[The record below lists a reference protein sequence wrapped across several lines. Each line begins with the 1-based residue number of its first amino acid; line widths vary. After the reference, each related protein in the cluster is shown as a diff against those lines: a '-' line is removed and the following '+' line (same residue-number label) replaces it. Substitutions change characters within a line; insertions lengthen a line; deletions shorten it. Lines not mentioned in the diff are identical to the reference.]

1 MRLRGEIVFP
11 NNIKKLRL
19 HKGLTQAQ
27 LGRLMEP
34 PVAEATISRMEGGE
48 RRLTN
53 LQLANLAALLGCAP
67 ETIPV
72 DPTRDA
78 AQGAR
83 HWQQA
88 QELAIRHSIESGAA
102 AIGYV
107 LAQLRKKSGKTM
119 RQVADAIGM
128 TLSVYHRV
136 EMASRHLQA
145 GEMAAL
151 AVLYGITTTR
161 LVAMIERRTLDNR
174 ARLESGVPPETLL
187 PRTPR
192 SLLTDEAKWGR
203 LGPLERHA
211 MRRSI
216 RYVQPATA
224 TALPV
229 CGGILADADGGRR
242 FVIDRADSVE
252 RISPGDLLP
261 ATASSFLVRNFSPRL
276 GLLLKLGALA
286 HVDPQVPAG
295 IGDLVYLVRQD
306 GSADAAIIAGDGLG
320 PLKLTMYNPEEQ
332 IPIDAA
338 EIAAVLRIG
347 AVILP

>member
-1 MRLRGEIVFP
+1 
-11 NNIKKLRL
+11 
-19 HKGLTQAQ
+19 
-27 LGRLMEP
+27 ME
-34 PVAEATISRMEGGE
+34 SGE

-53 LQLANLAALLGCAP
+53 LQLANLATLLACAP
-67 ETIPV
+67 EAIPV

-78 AQGAR
+78 APGVR
-83 HWQQA
+83 DWQQA
-88 QELAIRHSIESGAA
+88 QEQAIRHSIESGAA

-145 GEMAAL
+145 EEVAAL
-151 AVLYGITTTR
+151 AALYGITTAR

-174 ARLESGVPPETLL
+174 AQLEDGVRPETLL

-192 SLLTDEAKWGR
+192 SLLQDEARWGR

-211 MRRSI
+211 MRRNI
-216 RYVQPATA
+216 RYVRPPAA
-224 TALPV
+224 TTLPV
-229 CGGILADADGGRR
+229 CGRVLSDAGGGRR
-242 FVIDRADSVE
+242 FVIDRAESVE
-252 RISPGDLLP
+252 RLAPGDLL
-261 ATASSFLVRNFSPRL
+261 AAAASSFLVRNFSPRL
-276 GLLLKLGALA
+276 GLLLKPGALA
-286 HVDPQVPAG
+286 HVDPQMPAG

-306 GSADAAIIAGDGLG
+306 GSADAAIVTGDGLG
-320 PLKLTMYNPEEQ
+320 PLKFAMFNPSEQ

-347 AVILP
+347 AVFLP